1 MIQAFQ
7 VNSVSKNNFISLMTS
22 YEKNY
27 KDFSKLVDLS
37 IITESN
43 ISKKFESSTGH
54 VDKKLSLSVELV
66 TNHTA
71 QVRFAYN
78 FFSNNTYINYVDLKI
93 YFDSRQ
99 AEIINTNDS
108 KSMHTA
114 TDINKYHNMRL
125 SKWYKNYFLSI
136 WLKNCI
142 KNGYSFEA
150 QSEV

>member
-1 MIQAFQ
+1 MSNYFY
-7 VNSVSKNNFISLMTS
+7 NNRVHF
-22 YEKNY
+22 KHNC
-27 KDFSKLVDLS
+27 
-37 IITESN
+37 
-43 ISKKFESSTGH
+43 
-54 VDKKLSLSVELV
+54 
-66 TNHTA
+66 
-71 QVRFAYN
+71 
-78 FFSNNTYINYVDLKI
+78 LKI

-142 KNGYSFEA
+142 KNGYSFDA